1 MPEVGGKRL
10 AADFG
15 AMLADLRRGL
25 DEAKTGIAKAIGEL
39 TAEVQSGKEI
49 EKAIRSEAAEVRK
62 AFGEILGNSPPAE
75 PEPQS
80 RPDPTGDQGSHA

>member
-25 DEAKTGIAKAIGEL
+25 DEAKSGIGRAISEL
-39 TAEVQSGKEI
+39 TSELESGKEI

-62 AFGEILGNSPPAE
+62 AFGEILGNNPPAE
-75 PEPQS
+75 PEPQA
-80 RPDPTGDQGSHA
+80 RPDPTGDQGSRA